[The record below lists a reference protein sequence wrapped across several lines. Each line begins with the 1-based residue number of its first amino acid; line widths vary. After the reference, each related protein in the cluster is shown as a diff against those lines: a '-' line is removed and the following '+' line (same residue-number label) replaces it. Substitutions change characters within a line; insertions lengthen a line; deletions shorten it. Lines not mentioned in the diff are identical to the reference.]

1 MKRIIFVLTVGTVVA
16 TLIATAAAPAM
27 ADDDFSVLD
36 DEFGILGDNFGV
48 DLNNDGEDEEDEGD
62 IVDDVDVSDP
72 FLVGDDVCVDVVVT
86 FEDGSTE
93 TDQQCEELEDL
104 LF

>member
-1 MKRIIFVLTVGTVVA
+1 MKRIIFALTVGTMVA
-16 TLIATAAAPAM
+16 TLLATAAAPAL
-27 ADDDFSVLD
+27 ADDDFRVLED
-36 DEFGILGDNFGV
+36 DFGIVDDVFGV
-48 DLNNDGEDEEDEGD
+48 DFNDDEEDDEDEGD
-62 IVDDVDVSDP
+62 VVDDVEVSDP